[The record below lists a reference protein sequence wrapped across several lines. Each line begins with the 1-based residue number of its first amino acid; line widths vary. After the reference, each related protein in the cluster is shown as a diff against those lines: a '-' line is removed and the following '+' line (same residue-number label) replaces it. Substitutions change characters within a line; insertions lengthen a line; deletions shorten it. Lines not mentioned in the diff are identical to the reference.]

1 MRKKPSLIALALA
14 AAMAAPV
21 GAAHAADFAV
31 RVGFENV
38 SPQSNNGTLA
48 NTLRADVG
56 SDAQFTLGATAW
68 FTPNLAA
75 DFQTAIGR
83 FEHDVRLN
91 GTPSAIVEHRPTTLQ
106 MHYYFGNNSGFRP
119 YVGAGWGWTSV
130 KPKRVF
136 GPLAGADLG
145 LSNANGFT
153 AEAGVDIVYADA
165 WFVRASAEYLRFE
178 SDARLGGAPIGTV
191 KVNPW
196 ILGVSLGYQF

>member
-1 MRKKPSLIALALA
+1 MQKNRSLIALALA
-14 AAMAAPV
+14 TALAAPF
-21 GAAHAADFAV
+21 GAVHGADFAV

-38 SPQSNNGTLA
+38 SPKSNNGTLA

-56 SDAQFTLGATAW
+56 SDSHFTLGATAW

-75 DFQTAIGR
+75 DFQTALGR

-106 MHYYFGNNSGFRP
+106 LHYYFDTGSGLRP

-130 KPKRVF
+130 KAARVF

-165 WFVRASAEYLRFE
+165 WFVRASAEYLSFE

-196 ILGVSLGYQF
+196 ILGLSLGYQF

>member
-1 MRKKPSLIALALA
+1 MQKNRSLIALAVA
-14 AAMAAPV
+14 AALSAPVAAP
-21 GAAHAADFAV
+21 AADFAV

-38 SPQSNNGTLA
+38 SPKSNNGTLA
-48 NTLRADVG
+48 GTLRADVG
-56 SDAQFTLGATAW
+56 SDSQFTLGATAW

-83 FEHDVRLN
+83 FEHEVRLN
-91 GTPSAIVEHRPTTLQ
+91 GAAAATVEHRPTTLQ
-106 MHYYFGNNSGFRP
+106 LHYYFGDGQGFRP
-119 YVGAGWGWTSV
+119 YVGAGWGWTNV

-136 GPLAGADLG
+136 GPLTGADLG

-178 SDARLGGAPIGTV
+178 TDARLAGTPIGTV

-196 ILGVSLGYQF
+196 ILGLSLGYQF